1 MVGLLGSMITDHQV
15 LKCFVRFIMF
25 KGCAIKTN
33 VEQFWREH
41 FILEEDMLEICCTCL
56 TPEIVLKT
64 SGHVA
69 KFEDLMVKDVK
80 KGTHYRID
88 KLIEGVIE
96 KKLKKK
102 GLSE

>member
-1 MVGLLGSMITDHQV
+1 V
-15 LKCFVRFIMF
+15 
-25 KGCAIKTN
+25 
-33 VEQFWREH
+33 
-41 FILEEDMLEICCTCL
+41 LEEDMLEICGTCL

-88 KLIEGVIE
+88 KLIESVIE
-96 KKLKKK
+96 KKLNKK
-102 GLSE
+102 GISEEKR